1 MNLPGLITVKP
12 EDQKTIKALAFMMGT
27 SFLEELWTAEL
38 LSALDSLGTTD
49 LRKLEI
55 SCAILEYNFIV
66 GTPYECVYMLPDM
79 SAGIGGYLSSELQ
92 GNTWN
97 DLEDNSFD
105 LMAKNVLRENEQ
117 VVLGEKMTKMKPIS
131 VFNWANKEA
140 RGSDFIHFFA
150 GGVDRKQRG
159 RGAFRKVIT
168 PFLNFA
174 DEHGLQCFLECYSF
188 RLESLYKNFGF
199 ETVKRFED
207 PGFNLIERG
216 MVRTPEHHSQR

>member
-12 EDQKTIKALAFMMGT
+12 EDKKTIKELAYMMGT

-38 LSALDSLGTTD
+38 LSALDSLGTPAS
-49 LRKLEI
+49 RKHEI
-55 SCAILEYNFIV
+55 SCAILECNFLV
-66 GTPYECVYMLPDM
+66 GAPYECVYMLPDM
-79 SAGIGGYLSSELQ
+79 SAGLGGYLSSELQ
-92 GNTWN
+92 GRTWN
-97 DLEDNSFD
+97 DLEDRSFD
-105 LMAKNVLRENEQ
+105 LMVKTVLSENEQ
-117 VVLGEKMTKMKPIS
+117 VVLVEKMGKMKPIS

-140 RGSDFIHFFA
+140 QGSDFIHFFA

-174 DEHGLQCFLECYSF
+174 DDRGLQCFLECYSS
-188 RLESLYKNFGF
+188 RLESLYQNFGF

-207 PGFNLIERG
+207 PEFDLIERC
-216 MVRTPEHHSQR
+216 MLRAP